1 MKVEKYKTNV
11 ENPQQ
16 AMLLIK
22 TLQLRISDCLLS
34 FDQDSYHLSVT
45 TTREVSELVCE
56 LFIKQGFVCKK
67 VKIRS

>member
-56 LFIKQGFVCKK
+56 LFVKQGFVCKK

>member
-56 LFIKQGFVCKK
+56 LFVKQGFVCNK